1 MSAPRRSRT
10 RKPAE
15 ARTEAGDNPADPVHG
30 TSDQELDEA
39 LALTFPASDP
49 PAQTQAIVHVGLK
62 TTNGGLAPRAQ
73 R

>member
-15 ARTEAGDNPADPVHG
+15 ARTESGNDPAAPLPG

-39 LALTFPASDP
+39 LAHTFPASDP

-62 TTNGGLAPRAQ
+62 TTNGGLASRAQ

>member
-1 MSAPRRSRT
+1 MSAPRRSKKR
-10 RKPAE
+10 RPPE
-15 ARTEAGDNPADPVHG
+15 ERTEVGGHPADPALE

-62 TTNGGLAPRAQ
+62 TTNGGPPYGAQ

>member
-1 MSAPRRSRT
+1 LTVGR
-10 RKPAE
+10 
-15 ARTEAGDNPADPVHG
+15 DDPADLAPS

-49 PAQTQAIVHVGLK
+49 PAQTQPIVHIGAK
-62 TTNGGLAPRAQ
+62 TTNAGPAARS

>member
-15 ARTEAGDNPADPVHG
+15 TRTESGEYPADPVRE

-49 PAQTQAIVHVGLK
+49 PVQTQAIVHVGLK
-62 TTNGGLAPRAQ
+62 TTNGGAPRRAH

>member
-1 MSAPRRSRT
+1 MSAQKRSRT

-15 ARTEAGDNPADPVHG
+15 GRAENGDHPAEPVLQ

-39 LALTFPASDP
+39 LAHTFPASDP

-62 TTNGGLAPRAQ
+62 TTNGGLGRRAH